1 LLSHFCSFAQLQEI
15 ILPRKFRTTTSG
27 IPSTPSKKHQN
38 GNGIEN
44 GSVNG
49 KDKETPMGN
58 LLTRQSLKTYET
70 ANHMILYKY
79 AAYGGTCGDLP
90 K

>member
-1 LLSHFCSFAQLQEI
+1 LQEI

-27 IPSTPSKKHQN
+27 IPSLTSLEAPKTHQN
-38 GNGIEN
+38 GNGTEN

-49 KDKETPMGN
+49 KEKETSMGN

-79 AAYGGTCGDLP
+79 STYGGLCGDLP

>member
-1 LLSHFCSFAQLQEI
+1 M
-15 ILPRKFRTTTSG
+15 PRKFRTTTSD
-27 IPSTPSKKHQN
+27 IPSSSSAAKTTILTTPNKKQQN
-38 GNGIEN
+38 GAEN

-49 KDKETPMGN
+49 KEKEAHMGN
-58 LLTRQSLKTYET
+58 LLTRQVLKTYET

>member
-1 LLSHFCSFAQLQEI
+1 M
-15 ILPRKFRTTTSG
+15 PRKFRTTTSG
-27 IPSTPSKKHQN
+27 IPSSSSSSSVTISTPNKKAKQN
-38 GNGIEN
+38 GNGAEN

-49 KDKETPMGN
+49 NNKEKETESMGS
-58 LLTRQSLKTYET
+58 LLTRQALKTYET

>member
-1 LLSHFCSFAQLQEI
+1 M
-15 ILPRKFRTTTSG
+15 PRKFRTTTSD
-27 IPSTPSKKHQN
+27 IPSSSSAAKTTILTTPNKKQQN
-38 GNGIEN
+38 GAEN

-49 KDKETPMGN
+49 KEKEAPMGN
-58 LLTRQSLKTYET
+58 LLTRQALKTYET